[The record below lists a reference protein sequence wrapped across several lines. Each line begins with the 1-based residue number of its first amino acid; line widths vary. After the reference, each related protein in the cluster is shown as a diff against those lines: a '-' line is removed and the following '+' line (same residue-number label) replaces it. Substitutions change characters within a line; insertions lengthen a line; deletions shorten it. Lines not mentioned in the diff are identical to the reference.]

1 MTSPGPSR
9 AGGCPGREIRPVAHP
24 PPPPS
29 APGADL
35 WEGEELPQLPR
46 VMGEREGASASSSSL
61 PWPLRP
67 LPRLFV
73 ASCLLMSTLAPA
85 HAGDLGGE
93 EEPPCSSSVAPLDSC
108 PGPHGLF
115 RTPTVPESSESWP
128 SLGPVASPP
137 LGLLQMGRQ
146 AQACGLPARPFR
158 APRPVTC
165 LGVNIS
171 PACPEGFPEPSA
183 RRLTTH
189 LSMRQPTFLEPPVCS
204 SLDGQSGHMGSQLRS
219 SRLEPACRWAWG
231 RPCAWGRQ
239 LSVSAVY
246 LT

>member
-1 MTSPGPSR
+1 MWLSENPGGIPVPPEVTKLCLVTSPGPSR

-165 LGVNIS
+165 LS
-171 PACPEGFPEPSA
+171 TSLQPA
-183 RRLTTH
+183 RR
-189 LSMRQPTFLEPPVCS
+189 
-204 SLDGQSGHMGSQLRS
+204 GSQS
-219 SRLEPACRWAWG
+219 PVPGA
-231 RPCAWGRQ
+231 
-239 LSVSAVY
+239 
-246 LT
+246 